1 MHFLQNM
8 AKMKSTWCSKVN
20 GFTLIEL
27 VVSLAILAL
36 IATMAMPM
44 GEVIVQRNKEQ
55 ELKHALRQIRTSID
69 AYKQAYDDGHMI
81 KKVDETGYPPSLAV
95 LEDGVVD
102 AKSPEEKK
110 MYFIRRIPRDP
121 FAPNDVPA
129 KETWQ
134 LRSYDSSAS
143 DPHSGD
149 DVFDVYSQA
158 QGNGLNGIPYKD
170 W

>member
-1 MHFLQNM
+1 
-8 AKMKSTWCSKVN
+8 MKLHHYYKTK

-27 VVSLAILAL
+27 VISLTILAL

-55 ELKHALRQIRTSID
+55 ELKHALREIRTSID
-69 AYKQAYDDGHMI
+69 AYKQAYDDGHMV
-81 KKVDETGYPPSLAV
+81 KKVDETGYPPTLAV
-95 LEDGVVD
+95 LEDGVLD

-110 MYFIRRIPRDP
+110 LYFIRRIPRDP
-121 FAPNDVPA
+121 FAASELPA

-134 LRSYDSSAS
+134 LRSYDSSATN
-143 DPHSGD
+143 PQSGK
-149 DVFDVYSQA
+149 DVFDVISQA

>member
-1 MHFLQNM
+1 MMIKQHSANQLQ
-8 AKMKSTWCSKVN
+8 

-27 VVSLAILAL
+27 VISLAILAL
-36 IATMAMPM
+36 IATMALPM

-55 ELKHALRQIRTSID
+55 DLKHALREIRTSID
-69 AYKQAYDDGHMI
+69 AYKQAYDDGHMV
-81 KKVDETGYPPSLAV
+81 KKVDETGYPPNLKV
-95 LEDGVVD
+95 LVDGVVD
-102 AKSPEEKK
+102 AKSADEKK

-121 FAPNDVPA
+121 FAPADTPA
-129 KETWQ
+129 EETWQ
-134 LRSYDSSAS
+134 LRSYASSAN

-149 DVFDVYSQA
+149 DVFDVISQA